1 MRING
6 LLATTL
12 SLLFAGG
19 GASAQGLNSLKDIE
33 VKPAG
38 AGAQVVVT
46 GTRAPTFTVFR
57 LGSPDRLVV
66 DLSGADATVVKG
78 HHEGQG
84 PVRGVVASQFSDE
97 RSSVGRLVVSLDGA
111 QGYDVRADGNRVV
124 ISVEGQGASGEA
136 KSAEALP
143 QAPAPSTFAN
153 VTAPAKVEPAAEAPA
168 ARDGREN
175 VVQATVDEKVV
186 ANPAKRITELRL
198 TSDGLRIR
206 GDGDVARYELIELAD
221 PPRLAVDLY
230 GVSMGTRAPKGGNA
244 QVKAVRAGPHA
255 DKVRLVLDLN
265 GSSSGWQAKRVKGG
279 IDLTGPVATASAAT
293 ASASAPAAK
302 GDEAAEALVEI
313 DGKRVPLETEP
324 LRVENPPEQP
334 AKSPVPPA
342 KLAEIRD
349 LLFTEDEK
357 GGRIELKLSSD
368 LAFKVDRPDA
378 KSAVLTLESA
388 KLPKRLERSLDTSEL
403 ETPVKTISTFSV
415 PGGQNR
421 VRIVVAASEPL
432 DETLVKTKTG
442 LAWRLTAKGV
452 KTEEVAVSQRSAG
465 FSGEAAAFAEEG
477 APRQSRYR
485 GKRVS
490 FEFKDIDIHNLMRII
505 AEVSKKNIVVADDV
519 KGTVTIRLRN
529 VPWDQA
535 LDLILRSKQLGRED
549 LGGGN
554 IIRVAP
560 LATLEQE
567 AKLRNERRASLEQQK
582 PIEVRLIPV
591 NYATAEEM
599 SARVKEV
606 LTARGGVT
614 TDVRT
619 NVLIVRDVAE
629 GVQRAQALVRNLDT
643 QTPQVLIESR
653 IVEAST
659 NFTRQLGIQW
669 GGHAQAATATG
680 NPTGLIFPYNARV
693 AGGSTAEGTAGTS
706 GTPSFAVNLPA
717 AVGTGSGGAL
727 GFIFG
732 SAGGAAALNLR
743 LSALENQG
751 TVKTISA
758 PKVTTLDNNTARI
771 SQGVSIPFSQVS
783 ASGVNTTFI
792 EARLSLEVTP
802 HITADGS
809 VLMAI
814 KAENNQPD
822 PSNTGANGQPAIQR
836 KEANTQVLVKDGDT
850 TVIGGIYV
858 RRGSTQENGIPFFSK
873 IPVLGYF
880 FRNTTET
887 DTRQE
892 LLIFITPRIIN
903 RQQMSQTL

>member
-1 MRING
+1 MRINAW
-6 LLATTL
+6 LATV
-12 SLLFAGG
+12 SLVMAGG
-19 GASAQGLNSLKDIE
+19 GASAAGLNTLKDIE
-33 VKPAG
+33 VSSAG
-38 AGAQVVVT
+38 ANAQVVVT
-46 GTRAPTFTVFR
+46 GSSAPTFTVFR
-57 LGSPDRLVV
+57 LNSPERLVV
-66 DLSGADATVVKG
+66 DLSGADATTIKG
-78 HHEGQG
+78 HHDGKG
-84 PVRGVVASQFSDE
+84 PIRGIVASQFSDE

-111 QGYDVRADGNRVV
+111 QGYDVRADGQRVV
-124 ISVEGQGASGEA
+124 ITVEGQKTAA
-136 KSAEALP
+136 AE
-143 QAPAPSTFAN
+143 
-153 VTAPAKVEPAAEAPA
+153 TAPAAEKPTASTPEPARAPSAPAQATA
-168 ARDGREN
+168 ARDAREN
-175 VVQATVDEKVV
+175 VVDSKLDEAKV
-186 ANPAKRITELRL
+186 ANPARRL
-198 TSDGLRIR
+198 TGLSFSGETLRIR
-206 GDGDVARYELIELAD
+206 GDGDVARYEVLELQD
-221 PPRLAVDLY
+221 PPRLAVDVY
-230 GVSMGTRAPKGGNA
+230 DVSLKAKTPKQGTRA
-244 QVKAVRAGPHA
+244 VKAIRAGPHE
-255 DKVRLVLDLN
+255 DKVRLVLDLHAPL
-265 GSSSGWQAKRVKGG
+265 SDWQARRVKGG
-279 IDLTGPVATASAAT
+279 LDLVLVGASK
-293 ASASAPAAK
+293 SKPAALAHATPEPK
-302 GDEAAEALVEI
+302 EEALIEI

-324 LRVENPPEQP
+324 LKVVQTEAPQQEKPQP
-334 AKSPVPPA
+334 QQQPTRLADVKDLTFDEDKS
-342 KLAEIRD
+342 
-349 LLFTEDEK
+349 
-357 GGRIELKLSSD
+357 GGRVLLKLSGE
-368 LAFKVDRPDA
+368 ATFKVDRPDPR
-378 KSAVLTLESA
+378 SAVLTLENTR
-388 KLPKRLERSLDTSEL
+388 LPKKLERSLDTSAL
-403 ETPVKTISTFSV
+403 ETPVKTISAFGV

-421 VRIVVAASEPL
+421 VRIVVAASEAL
-432 DETLVKTKTG
+432 DETVVKTKDG
-442 LAWRLTAKGV
+442 FAWRLTAKGV
-452 KTEEVAVSQRSAG
+452 KTEEVAVTHRAAG
-465 FSGEAAAFAEEG
+465 FSGEAAAYAEEG
-477 APRQSRYR
+477 APRQRRYR

-535 LDLILRSKQLGRED
+535 LDLILRSKSLGKED
-549 LGGGN
+549 LGN

-567 AKLRNERRASLEQQK
+567 AKLRAERRKSLEEQK

-591 NYATAEEM
+591 NYATADEM
-599 SARVKEV
+599 SSRVKEV
-606 LTARGGVT
+606 LTPRGGVT
-614 TDVRT
+614 VDTRT

-629 GVQRAQALVRNLDT
+629 GVQKAQALVRNLDT

-659 NFTRQLGIQW
+659 NFTRQIGIQW
-669 GGHAQAATATG
+669 GGHAQAATGSG

-693 AGGSTAEGTAGTS
+693 AGGSTAEGTQGTS
-706 GTPSFAVNLPA
+706 DAPNFAVNLPA

-783 ASGVNTTFI
+783 AQGVNTTFV

-802 HITADGS
+802 HITQDGS
-809 VLMAI
+809 ILMAI

-858 RRGSTQENGIPFFSK
+858 RRGSTAVNGVPFFSK
-873 IPVLGYF
+873 IPLLGYF
-880 FRNTTET
+880 FKNTSET

-903 RQQMSQTL
+903 RQQIANTL